1 MCAYVC
7 MCVCMRVHVCVEKC
21 KAIENFPM
29 PLILLSFEAL
39 HMVAV
44 NIIATCVW
52 QDWATGKVY
61 IRLAAEW

>member
-1 MCAYVC
+1 
-7 MCVCMRVHVCVEKC
+7 MRVHVCVEKC

-44 NIIATCVW
+44 NIIATCIW
-52 QDWATGKVY
+52 QDWATGKFT
-61 IRLAAEW
+61 